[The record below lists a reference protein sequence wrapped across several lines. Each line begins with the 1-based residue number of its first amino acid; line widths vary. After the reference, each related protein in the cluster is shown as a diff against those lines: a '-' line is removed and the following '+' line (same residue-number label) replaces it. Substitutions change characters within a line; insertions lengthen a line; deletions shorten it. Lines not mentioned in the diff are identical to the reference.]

1 MKAIIVE
8 SFGGPEVLVQ
18 KEVPRPEITDDQVLV
33 KIEFAGVNPVDCY
46 IRSGTYASLPALGY
60 TPGMDGAG
68 TVEAVGRGVRG
79 YRKGQRVYVAG
90 SVSGT
95 YAEFCVCNPIQLHP
109 LPRQSSFEEG
119 ACIGIPYAT
128 AAYALFHRASLRRGQ
143 SVLVHGATGG
153 VGIAAIQLAKRAGFR
168 VFATGG
174 SDAGRVLLQS
184 QGADVVFDHHQ
195 PGYEQQILEASGGA
209 GVDLIVEMLAN
220 ANLGRDLQMLS
231 INGCV
236 AVVGSRGM
244 VQIQPRELMVR
255 DGDIRGIML
264 SKAPRG
270 VIGRIHT
277 ELLSGFTDGSLR
289 PVIRSVFALE
299 RAMEAHHLQMTPGAL
314 GKIILKTS

>member
-1 MKAIIVE
+1 MKAIVVDN
-8 SFGGPEVLVQ
+8 FGGPEVLTL
-18 KEVPRPEITDDQVLV
+18 KELPKPDLADDQVLV

-46 IRSGTYASLPALGY
+46 IRSGTYASLPPAGY

-68 TVEAVGRGVRG
+68 TVEAVGKQVRG

-95 YAEFCVCNPIQLHP
+95 YAEFCVCHPIQVRP
-109 LPRQSSFEEG
+109 LARQSSFEEG

-128 AAYALFHRASLRRGQ
+128 AAYALFHRSSLRRGQ
-143 SVLVHGATGG
+143 TVLVHGATGG
-153 VGIAAIQLAKRAGFR
+153 VGIAAIQLAKRAGLR

-174 SDAGRVLLQS
+174 SDTGRVLLQS
-184 QGADVVFDHHQ
+184 QGADAIFDHHQ
-195 PGYEQQILEASGGA
+195 PGYEQQILEAAGGL

-220 ANLGRDLQMLS
+220 ANLGRDLQMLAT
-231 INGCV
+231 NGCV

-244 VQIQPRELMVR
+244 VQIQPRELMMR

-264 SKAPRG
+264 AKAPPG
-270 VIGRIHT
+270 VVGRIHT
-277 ELLSGFTDGSLR
+277 ELLSGFTDSSLR
-289 PVIRSVFALE
+289 PVVRSVFGLD

-314 GKIILKTS
+314 GKIILKTT

>member
-153 VGIAAIQLAKRAGFR
+153 VGIAAIQLAKRAGLR

-174 SDAGRVLLQS
+174 SDAGRILLQS

-195 PGYEQQILEASGGA
+195 PGYEQQILEASAGA

-264 SKAPRG
+264 SKAPPG

-277 ELLSGFTDGSLR
+277 ELLSGFTDGNLR

>member
-1 MKAIIVE
+1 MT
-8 SFGGPEVLVQ
+8 L
-18 KEVPRPEITDDQVLV
+18 KEVPKPDLADDQVLV

-46 IRSGTYASLPALGY
+46 IRAGTYAALPPVGY

-68 TVEAVGRGVRG
+68 TIESVGKQVRG

-153 VGIAAIQLAKRAGFR
+153 VGIAAIQLAKRAGLR

-174 SDAGRVLLQS
+174 SDAGRVLLQR
-184 QGADVVFDHHQ
+184 QGADAVFDHHQ
-195 PGYEQQILEASGGA
+195 PGYEQGILEASEGV

-231 INGCV
+231 TNGCV

-264 SKAPRG
+264 AKAPPG

-314 GKIILKTS
+314 GKVILKTT